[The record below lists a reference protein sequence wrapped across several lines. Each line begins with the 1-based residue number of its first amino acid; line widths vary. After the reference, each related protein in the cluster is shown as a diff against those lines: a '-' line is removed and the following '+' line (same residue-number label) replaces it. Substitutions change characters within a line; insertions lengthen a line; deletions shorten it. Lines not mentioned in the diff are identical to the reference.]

1 LAACTKD
8 GSAPAKDT
16 RTRAVDFCYAALQ
29 HHPGAPFFLDFNL
42 LFQMINVFLAIV
54 PLGLATGAL
63 VWTMSSGAREQQ
75 RSDKWAEQ
83 WMRDNG

>member
-1 LAACTKD
+1 MLHR
-8 GSAPAKDT
+8 SIILVRP
-16 RTRAVDFCYAALQ
+16 
-29 HHPGAPFFLDFNL
+29 L
-42 LFQMINVFLAIV
+42 LPLPQPPTPMINVFLAIV

-83 WMRDNG
+83 WMRDNT

>member
-1 LAACTKD
+1 MLHRSIVLVHLVLPLT
-8 GSAPAKDT
+8 ST
-16 RTRAVDFCYAALQ
+16 
-29 HHPGAPFFLDFNL
+29 FNL
-42 LFQMINVFLAIV
+42 LYMINVLLAIV

>member
-1 LAACTKD
+1 MLHR
-8 GSAPAKDT
+8 SIILVRRFLPS
-16 RTRAVDFCYAALQ
+16 
-29 HHPGAPFFLDFNL
+29 LDFNL
-42 LFQMINVFLAIV
+42 LLQMINVFLAIV

>member
-1 LAACTKD
+1 MLHC
-8 GSAPAKDT
+8 SIILV
-16 RTRAVDFCYAALQ
+16 RR
-29 HHPGAPFFLDFNL
+29 FFLPDFNL
-42 LFQMINVFLAIV
+42 LLQMINVFLAIV

>member
-1 LAACTKD
+1 MLHC
-8 GSAPAKDT
+8 SIILVH
-16 RTRAVDFCYAALQ
+16 RLFSC
-29 HHPGAPFFLDFNL
+29 HFNL
-42 LFQMINVFLAIV
+42 LLQMINVFLAIV

>member
-1 LAACTKD
+1 MLHCSITLV
-8 GSAPAKDT
+8 
-16 RTRAVDFCYAALQ
+16 RR
-29 HHPGAPFFLDFNL
+29 FFPSPDFNL
-42 LFQMINVFLAIV
+42 LLQMINVFLAIV

>member
-1 LAACTKD
+1 MLRCSIVIGA
-8 GSAPAKDT
+8 SL
-16 RTRAVDFCYAALQ
+16 FCSLR
-29 HHPGAPFFLDFNL
+29 FNQPTL
-42 LFQMINVFLAIV
+42 NMINVFLAIV

-83 WMRDNG
+83 WMRDNT